1 MKRHT
6 LLAIFLSA
14 AFLIPTEGP
23 AEAKRMKRHTIDTL
37 NFRVYV
43 PKTWKTAALDELD
56 ASATWT
62 IDKHGGRLTVYHL
75 PDNRDLKGIQSDL
88 KIEAKMRDWKIVKTR
103 RAKVRGNKALAMTL
117 DIPGD
122 GVTSRQMFYFF
133 NTKHGRYILQFGTA
147 KKRFKKRLFRKIAA
161 RFRPLKPKAK
171 TPSVETAKTDA
182 TPTQSDS

>member
-23 AEAKRMKRHTIDTL
+23 AEAKRMKRHTIDAL

-43 PKTWKTAALDELD
+43 PKPWKEAALDELD
-56 ASATWT
+56 ASATWA
-62 IDKHGGRLTVYHL
+62 IDEHGGRLTVYHL
-75 PDNRDLKGIQSDL
+75 DDHKDLDSIKSDL
-88 KIEAKMRDWKIVKTR
+88 RLEAHMRNWTVVKTR
-103 RAKVRGNKALAMTL
+103 RAKVRGNKALSMTL

-122 GVTSRQMFYFF
+122 GVTSRQLFYFF

-171 TPSVETAKTDA
+171 PVASAKTKTA
-182 TPTQSDS
+182 PKTTDS